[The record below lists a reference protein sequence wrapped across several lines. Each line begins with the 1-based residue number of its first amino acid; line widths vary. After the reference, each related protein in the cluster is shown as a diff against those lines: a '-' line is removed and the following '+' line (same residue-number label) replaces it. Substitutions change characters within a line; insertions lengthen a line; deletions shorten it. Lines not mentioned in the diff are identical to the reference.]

1 MFLCIYH
8 INHYATLHNLTFL
21 RKYGIIYIGK
31 IFNQIYNY
39 NGGVEMRPVQLIAI
53 WRNSESVVFATLLMG
68 VKSRRYLYLNE
79 IGTNNYFK
87 LKAKYASICDD
98 VSSVFSDIFF
108 PVAVEMEIEMPFEVD
123 NVGMDK
129 RFQKLENLESDECE
143 MVQEIVKYSF
153 DSVKLNT

>member
-1 MFLCIYH
+1 
-8 INHYATLHNLTFL
+8 
-21 RKYGIIYIGK
+21 
-31 IFNQIYNY
+31 
-39 NGGVEMRPVQLIAI
+39 MRPVQLIAI